1 MHINVYLYQCIS
13 VYINVY
19 QCLLINVYPCISMYI
34 NVYINVSNRI
44 ILTPTTGAW
53 KLQLL
58 DYHFLHITQH
68 LRDFFGYRPVRG
80 CSDIRCHTTI
90 HTNGITP
97 AFAWAMMHTDW
108 QRSFQS
114 GSSSAQVSGF
124 NGPWWRTRIAFG
136 HDEQKEQEVLHRIYV
151 RDCLDLFTGNMK
163 PWCHPSLV
171 YFPLEGIPW
180 PNAAKQC
187 QASFRRPSRWGN
199 TLEAAWMS
207 EVGCSPGTSWM
218 EEWWPTWGSGA
229 AMLHASL
236 GASPLKNPWS
246 ENHFW
251 GSCWVMVRYQ

>member
-1 MHINVYLYQCIS
+1 MYIYINAYQCN
-13 VYINVY
+13 INVY
-19 QCLLINVYPCISMYI
+19 QCLSMSIHVYQCISM
-34 NVYINVSNRI
+34 YINVSNRI

-136 HDEQKEQEVLHRIYV
+136 HDEQK
-151 RDCLDLFTGNMK
+151 DK
-163 PWCHPSLV
+163 
-171 YFPLEGIPW
+171 
-180 PNAAKQC
+180 K
-187 QASFRRPSRWGN
+187 
-199 TLEAAWMS
+199 
-207 EVGCSPGTSWM
+207 
-218 EEWWPTWGSGA
+218 
-229 AMLHASL
+229 
-236 GASPLKNPWS
+236 
-246 ENHFW
+246 
-251 GSCWVMVRYQ
+251 SCTAFI